1 MRDVNHCA
9 TKKLARQSDYTVFVL
24 EDLSGIRTQRRGK
37 KLNKWLSSW
46 SFYQF
51 EQFLAYKAEAI
62 GKRVVFVD
70 ARYTSQKC
78 SRCGR
83 RSSANRKKSR
93 FRCGSC
99 GYTAHADINAAV
111 NVRDN
116 YILSLAQIETGEQ
129 GSVNAPHG
137 SGTLGSQSQA
147 ASPCGCG

>member
-1 MRDVNHCA
+1 MGFCADIFNQHVDWALKERTWNKNKAHKALYADLRLQYPDVPSALLH
-9 TKKLARQSDYTVFVL
+9 
-24 EDLSGIRTQRRGK
+24 
-37 KLNKWLSSW
+37 
-46 SFYQF
+46 QF
-51 EQFLAYKAEAI
+51 EQFLSYKAEAL

-78 SRCGR
+78 SRCGH

-129 GSVNAPHG
+129 GSVNAPYG